1 MRIAVVPVRSL
12 AGAKS
17 RLGEVLDAEE
27 REELVRGLLE
37 RALAALAATPSVD
50 RTIVVSEDD
59 GVLEIARGAGA
70 TPLRQLG
77 GGLNAALD
85 QARTVALELGAE
97 ALLVLPGDLPAVDA
111 DALEALVAAAPP
123 APSVT
128 LVADRHGSG
137 TNALHLA
144 PPDVIRF
151 AFGHESRRQ
160 HRFLAADAGA
170 AFAECEGPL
179 ALDLDT
185 PDDLLLAREA
195 AGPG

>member
-1 MRIAVVPVRSL
+1 MLIAVVPVRSL

-27 REELVRGLLE
+27 REALVADLLD
-37 RALAALAATPSVD
+37 RAVAALAATPSVD

-59 GVLEIARGAGA
+59 RVLARARDAGA
-70 TPLRQLG
+70 LALRQLG

-97 ALLVLPGDLPAVDA
+97 RLIVVPGDLSAVSP
-111 DALEALVAAAPP
+111 EALAAVVDAAPP

-128 LVADRHGSG
+128 LVADRHREG
-137 TNALHLA
+137 TNTLLLA
-144 PPDVIRF
+144 PPDIVRF
-151 AFGHESRRQ
+151 AFGPDSRRQ
-160 HRFLAADAGA
+160 HRLLAAAAGA
-170 AFAECEGPL
+170 AFAELDGPL
-179 ALDLDT
+179 NLDLDT

-195 AGPG
+195 AG